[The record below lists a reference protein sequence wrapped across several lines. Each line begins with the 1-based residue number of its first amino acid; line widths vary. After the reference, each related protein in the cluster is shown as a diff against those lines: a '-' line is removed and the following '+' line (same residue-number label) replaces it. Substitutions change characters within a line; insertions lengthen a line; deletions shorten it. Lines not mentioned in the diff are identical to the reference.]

1 MSNNGYPFIS
11 RKQVVERLVSDPAFV
26 IESMRLIDGKW
37 MASHKTRASKVIAKI
52 ATGNLSPEDLV
63 EAISLISPYA
73 RTISRM
79 LREREMAE
87 RPDLMG
93 VAAMFGVVRP
103 AVQAEVAT
111 APVALAPVA
120 PASTEPASVPR
131 KRGRPKGSKDRPKA
145 EEPGSKR
152 RRRS

>member
-11 RKQVVERLVSDPAFV
+11 RKQVVERLASEPAFV
-26 IESMRLIDGKW
+26 IECVRLIDAKW

-52 ATGNLSPEDLV
+52 AAGNLSPEDLV

-79 LREREMAE
+79 LRERDLAA
-87 RPDLMG
+87 RPEL
-93 VAAMFGVVRP
+93 AAQAAVFGVVRP
-103 AVQAEVAT
+103 TTVQADIAT

-120 PASTEPASVPR
+120 TTSTEPVSVPK
-131 KRGRPKGSKDRPKA
+131 KRGRPKGSRNKPK
-145 EEPGSKR
+145 EESPPKR